1 LANVLGVMPITHIK
15 TLTARLKGPHIFQAA
30 VGTGV
35 VGGLVTGLVF
45 LPALAAI
52 GVGAGVALI
61 VGGTL
66 IAADL
71 CRRVA
76 QLEAEQRTLRDQL
89 PEHLTLHEAS
99 IERLH
104 GVSADVIKRVERL
117 ERQHVRPDLRELTD
131 LATEQGWE
139 WWRSSDVV
147 RFASPTG
154 IELTFE
160 LPVEERERRIEIA
173 SQLEAFGLRWSAPPT
188 RITASQTDRSREAR

>member
-1 LANVLGVMPITHIK
+1 V
-15 TLTARLKGPHIFQAA
+15 
-30 VGTGV
+30 
-35 VGGLVTGLVF
+35 
-45 LPALAAI
+45 LAAI
-52 GVGAGVALI
+52 GVGAGVALL

-71 CRRVA
+71 RTRVA
-76 QLEAEQRTLRDQL
+76 QLEAEQRRLRDQL
-89 PEHLTLHEAS
+89 PEHLATHEAS

-104 GVSADVIKRVERL
+104 GESADVIKRVEGL
-117 ERQHVRPDLRELTD
+117 ERKLVRPDLRELTD

-139 WWRSSDVV
+139 WWRGSDVV

-160 LPVEERERRIEIA
+160 LPVHDGERRMEIA

-188 RITASQTDRSREAR
+188 RITASQGDRSREPH

>member
-1 LANVLGVMPITHIK
+1 LANVLVVKPHTTTLKTRLRGLHI
-15 TLTARLKGPHIFQAA
+15 LPAA
-30 VGTGV
+30 VATGV
-35 VGGLVTGLVF
+35 VGGLVAGLFF
-45 LPALAAI
+45 LPVLAAI
-52 GVGAGVALI
+52 AVGAGVALL

-71 CRRVA
+71 CTRVA
-76 QLEAEQRTLRDQL
+76 QLEAEQHRLREQL
-89 PEHLTLHEAS
+89 PEHLATHEAS

-104 GVSADVIKRVERL
+104 GESADVIKRVEGL
-117 ERQHVRPDLRELTD
+117 ERKLVRPDLRELTD

-160 LPVEERERRIEIA
+160 LPVLDGERRMEIA

-188 RITASQTDRSREAR
+188 RITASQGDRSRQPH

>member
-1 LANVLGVMPITHIK
+1 LANLPIVMPNTHTT
-15 TLTARLKGPHIFQAA
+15 TLKARLTGPHILQAA
-30 VGTGV
+30 VGTGI
-35 VGGLVTGLVF
+35 VGGLATGLFF

-52 GVGAGVALI
+52 GVGAGVALL

-71 CRRVA
+71 RARVQRLESEQ
-76 QLEAEQRTLRDQL
+76 QLLRDQL
-89 PEHLTLHEAS
+89 PEHLAAHDAS

-104 GVSADVIKRVERL
+104 ADNAGVVKRVERL
-117 ERQHVRPDLRELTD
+117 ERKLVRPDLRELTD

-147 RFASPTG
+147 RFASPVG

-160 LPVEERERRIEIA
+160 LPVEDAERRMEIA
-173 SQLEAFGLRWSAPPT
+173 RQLEAFGLRWSAPPT
-188 RITASQTDRSREAR
+188 RISASQGDRSRS

>member
-1 LANVLGVMPITHIK
+1 VANVLGVMPTTQINTF
-15 TLTARLKGPHIFQAA
+15 TARLKGPRILQAA

-35 VGGLVTGLVF
+35 VGGLVTGLFF
-45 LPALAAI
+45 LPLLAAI

-66 IAADL
+66 IAGDL
-71 CRRVA
+71 NARVT
-76 QLEAEQRTLRDQL
+76 QLEGEQQKLRDQL

-104 GVSADVIKRVERL
+104 GVSADVIKRIERL

-139 WWRSSDVV
+139 WWRGSDVV

-160 LPVEERERRIEIA
+160 LPVEDGERRMEIA
-173 SQLEAFGLRWSAPPT
+173 RQLEAFGLRWSAPPT
-188 RITASQTDRSREAR
+188 RITASQGDRSRG